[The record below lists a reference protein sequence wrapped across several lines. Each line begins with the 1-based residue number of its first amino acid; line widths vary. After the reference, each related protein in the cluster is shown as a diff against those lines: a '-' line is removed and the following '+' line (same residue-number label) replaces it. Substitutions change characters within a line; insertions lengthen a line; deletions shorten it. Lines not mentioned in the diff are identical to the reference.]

1 MKNLFFL
8 LGLLLLCSFAPVDTP
23 SAPLSAGLILAI
35 LTGIWE
41 VIGRLIP
48 SVGQITVIGKILE
61 ILTWI
66 SNFLNNKKK

>member
-1 MKNLFFL
+1 MKTFL
-8 LGLLLLCSFAPVDTP
+8 SFLVFLLLCSFSPVEAGTEP
-23 SAPLSAGLILAI
+23 ISAGIILAI

-66 SNFLNNKKK
+66 SNFLNRKK